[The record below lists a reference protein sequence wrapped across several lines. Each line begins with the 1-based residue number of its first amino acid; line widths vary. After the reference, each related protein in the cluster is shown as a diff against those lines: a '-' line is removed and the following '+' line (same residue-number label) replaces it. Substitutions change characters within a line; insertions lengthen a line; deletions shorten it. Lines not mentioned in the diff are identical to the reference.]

1 LELFAR
7 SCLIAENRLNFV
19 VVYKALLLFGAPGSG
34 KGTQG
39 KILGKIPGFYH
50 CACGDVFRSVDVRS
64 EFGKEFLKY
73 SSKGQLVPDDITIGL
88 WAHQIEAMQNL
99 GRFKPESDFLVL
111 DGIPRNVS
119 QAKMLKTTLDV
130 RHVFHLDCPDKAKVY
145 ERLKRRALKENRLD
159 DINDAVIEKR
169 QKVYEQETEPV
180 LDYYGETLITHINSD
195 QPPFQVLRDILND
208 VTAWTD
214 HE

>member
-1 LELFAR
+1 
-7 SCLIAENRLNFV
+7 
-19 VVYKALLLFGAPGSG
+19 VVYKSLLLFGAPGSG

-64 EFGKEFLKY
+64 EFGQEFLKY

-99 GRFKPESDFLVL
+99 GRFKPESDYLVL
-111 DGIPRNVS
+111 DGIPRNVA
-119 QAKMLKTTLDV
+119 QAKMLKGTLDV
-130 RHVFHLDCPDKAKVY
+130 RHVFHLECPDKVKVY

-159 DINDAVIEKR
+159 DINDEVIEKR
-169 QKVYEQETEPV
+169 QKVYERESAPV
-180 LDYYGETLITHINSD
+180 LDYYGEKLITRVNSD

-214 HE
+214 SD

>member
-1 LELFAR
+1 M
-7 SCLIAENRLNFV
+7 I
-19 VVYKALLLFGAPGSG
+19 YKSLLLFGAPGSG

-64 EFGKEFLKY
+64 EFGQEFLKY

-99 GRFKPESDFLVL
+99 GRFKPESDYLVL
-111 DGIPRNVS
+111 DGIPRNVA
-119 QAKMLKTTLDV
+119 QAKMLKGTLDV
-130 RHVFHLDCPDKAKVY
+130 RHIFHLECPDKAKVY

-159 DINDAVIEKR
+159 DINDEVIERR
-169 QKVYEQETEPV
+169 QKIYERESAPV
-180 LDYYGETLITHINSD
+180 LDYYGEKLITRVNSD

-208 VTAWTD
+208 VTAWT
-214 HE
+214 ENE